1 MGGLLG
7 NVMGCVGNVIGCV
20 DYSVSG
26 SGAVSEHLG
35 WWGVGGSR
43 FPAVYTPL
51 MTVALPLRLHS
62 LGLEWLHVVQEL
74 EVT

>member
-1 MGGLLG
+1 MMGGSA
-7 NVMGCVGNVIGCV
+7 CVGEVMGCV

-43 FPAVYTPL
+43 IPAVYTLAPTL
-51 MTVALPLRLHS
+51 DDRCS
-62 LGLEWLHVVQEL
+62 S
-74 EVT
+74 